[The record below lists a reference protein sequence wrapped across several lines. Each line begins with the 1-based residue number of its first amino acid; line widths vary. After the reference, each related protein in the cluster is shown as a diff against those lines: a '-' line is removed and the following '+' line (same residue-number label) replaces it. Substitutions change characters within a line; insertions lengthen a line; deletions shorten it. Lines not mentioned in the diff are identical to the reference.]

1 MKKVHWFGVVAL
13 LTLAIGCYWWIKAT
27 PAPSEQAIVPA
38 SPTQAPDFPQAQ
50 NVSPPPA
57 VRVKEEQTVALS
69 EQFSFVAKAYA
80 EELNYPAYSQP
91 LTLAMTQTAEFIP
104 QQLPLEGGGAVSL
117 APDKY
122 RFSQPELITAELI
135 ATNITLND
143 VSVSLRNEWTGQ
155 QLWQQ
160 GLQPQDGRWLIQ
172 IKPAKNWDGQLE
184 LAVTFHARG
193 EQQTLRTGIEY
204 SQPVAWIL
212 AVDDSYGEGADLV
225 LPLQMD
231 ILEAGDY
238 RIRAH
243 LLNQTGEPLAALVQE
258 KRLDRGKQTFE
269 LRAFKA
275 VLQQAKGDLRLT
287 AFVVEK
293 RPSKPGDLTR
303 YGASK
308 QSDFLI
314 PAFDIGQLSDEPAAI
329 SEEEQQRLEFLQK
342 MGSQ

>member
-1 MKKVHWFGVVAL
+1 MKKVHWFGIVGL
-13 LTLAIGCYWWIKAT
+13 ITLALGCYWWLQETPTQPDTAT
-27 PAPSEQAIVPA
+27 LPAP
-38 SPTQAPDFPQAQ
+38 PTKAPHFPEAQ
-50 NVSPPPA
+50 DVSPPPS
-57 VRVKEEQTVALS
+57 VNVKEEQTVAIA

-80 EELNYPAYSQP
+80 EELDFPAYSQP
-91 LTLAMTQTAEFIP
+91 LTLAMTQIPEFIP

-117 APDKY
+117 APEKY
-122 RFSQPELITAELI
+122 RFSQPELIAAEVI
-135 ATNITLND
+135 ATNVSLQD
-143 VSVSLRNEWTGQ
+143 VTVSLRNEWTEQ

-160 GLQPQDGRWLIQ
+160 ALQQQDGRWLIR
-172 IKPAKNWDGQLE
+172 IKPAKDWDGQLE

-212 AVDDSYGEGADLV
+212 NVDDSYGEGPDLV

-238 RIRAH
+238 RVRAH

-258 KRLDRGKQTFE
+258 KRLDRGQQTLE
-269 LRAFKA
+269 LRAFKGA
-275 VLQQAKGDLRLT
+275 LQQAQGDMRLT
-287 AFVVEK
+287 SFVIEK

-314 PAFDIGQLSDEPAAI
+314 DAFDIGQLSDEPAAI
-329 SEEEQQRLEFLQK
+329 STEEQQRLEFLQK
-342 MGSQ
+342 MGGQ